1 MFLRSLLLYAHAAAY
16 LHALPCQMDLTEE
29 CGTSVADQW
38 AIRAELAQR
47 FPNKPWL
54 DIFSKSDVL
63 QGVLQ
68 DGAELRDRERRPLGT
83 AAGVTAAGAAAG
95 AGLVGA
101 AEGAGASAHDGAAG
115 DSSHHVPAPVSSSAT
130 PLHDAADAHGSRH
143 QQQPQPEAQQQEQQ
157 REQEQGSA
165 GDLGD
170 PASSPAAAH
179 SVRVGPLALV
189 RPGDETIGAEEVVSR
204 LDDALPVSS
213 LTEQGIS
220 ELKGRIME
228 QLLVHYAQDEEG
240 WEPEDEAEQAY
251 EGEEAM
257 MGEGEELYD

>member
-1 MFLRSLLLYAHAAAY
+1 
-16 LHALPCQMDLTEE
+16 MDLTEE

-95 AGLVGA
+95 AGMVGA
-101 AEGAGASAHDGAAG
+101 VARAGTSACDDAAG
-115 DSSHHVPAPVSSSAT
+115 DSAHHVAAPVSSTTVGSAS
-130 PLHDAADAHGSRH
+130 PHDAADAHGGRH
-143 QQQPQPEAQQQEQQ
+143 QQQAQLEAQQQEQQ
-157 REQEQGSA
+157 PA

-170 PASSPAAAH
+170 PASSRAAAR

-228 QLLVHYAQDEEG
+228 QLLVHYARDEEG
-240 WEPEDEAEQAY
+240 WEPEGEAEQVD